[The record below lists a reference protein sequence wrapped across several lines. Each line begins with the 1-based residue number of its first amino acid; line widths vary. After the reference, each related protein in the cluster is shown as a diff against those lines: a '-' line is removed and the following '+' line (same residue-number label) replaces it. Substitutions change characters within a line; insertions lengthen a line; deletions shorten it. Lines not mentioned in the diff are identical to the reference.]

1 MNIDTRFKFGHFPAA
16 AFCAALLLFPVLGLD
31 FYDEMVARIVI
42 LALFAV
48 SLDLLV
54 GYTGL
59 VSFGHAAW
67 FGVGAYTYALLS
79 THYQISNSLW
89 LTLPA
94 ALITSALLSFAVGLF
109 VLRVKGIY
117 FIMVTL
123 AFAQVFYFLVHDVP
137 AIGGSTDG
145 FNLYARPTAMLG
157 DTAVFDLEDASTMY
171 YFIVGALFVSMIL
184 MWIILRSPFGRAIQG
199 IKVNEHRMASIGFPV
214 FRYKMAA
221 FVMAGTF
228 AGLAGYLFAIQSYGV
243 NPELLSWHK
252 SADVLLMLILGGLG
266 QFWGGVF
273 GAFVF
278 VLLKE
283 VFMAYTDWWQ
293 LWLGLTIVM
302 AVLFLPGGMMSLG
315 RRFKRLAEKRLAEK
329 QFVEKQLAEERHG

>member
-1 MNIDTRFKFGHFPAA
+1 MNTKTELKFTQA
-16 AFCAALLLFPVLGLD
+16 CAAVFCMGLLLFPLLELD
-31 FYDEMVARIVI
+31 FYNEMVARIVI

-67 FGVGAYTYALLS
+67 FGVGAYAYGLLS
-79 THYQISNSLW
+79 THYQVSDSLW
-89 LTLPA
+89 VTLPVALA
-94 ALITSALLSFAVGLF
+94 ASAILSFVVGLF
-109 VLRVKGIY
+109 VLRTKGIY

-145 FNLYARPTAMLG
+145 FNLYARPTAQLG
-157 DTAVFDLEDASTMY
+157 EIQILDLEDASTMY
-171 YFIVGALFVSMIL
+171 YFIVGALFATMAVIR
-184 MWIILRSPFGRAIQG
+184 IILRSPFGRAIQG

-214 FRYKMAA
+214 FRYKLAA
-221 FVMAGTF
+221 FVIAGTF
-228 AGLAGYLFAIQSYGV
+228 AGLAGYLFAVQSYGV

-252 SADVLLMLILGGLG
+252 SADVLLMLILGGMG
-266 QFWGGVF
+266 KFWGGVV

-283 VFMAYTDWWQ
+283 AFMSYTDWWQ
-293 LWLGLTIVM
+293 LWLGLTIVL
-302 AVLFLPGGMMSLG
+302 AVLFLPGGVMTLGARLKHFAG
-315 RRFKRLAEKRLAEK
+315 RRHE
-329 QFVEKQLAEERHG
+329 